1 MRKSILVFAILLS
14 VFSLAL
20 TSCGSDDDDD
30 DNTTSGPEVETG
42 SYEIYID
49 GTLYLEGTNAPVGIT
64 QDALGQYANTVTIGN
79 DTATIAI
86 VVSGFSRTVGGA
98 ADMDYT
104 SGTAG
109 VNLVSGQEFFNSR
122 SGTMTRT
129 SMSRISFDGTCTDS
143 SFTQTHTIT
152 GYIESAAYEIID

>member
-1 MRKSILVFAILLS
+1 MRKSILVFAVLLS

-30 DNTTSGPEVETG
+30 VTTSGPEVETG

-49 GTLYLEGTNAPVGIT
+49 GTLYYEGTNAPVGLT
-64 QDALGQYANTVTIGN
+64 QDGPGNYVNTVTIGN
-79 DTATIAI
+79 GTDIAI

-98 ADMDYT
+98 SDMDDT
-104 SGTAG
+104 SGIGG
-109 VNLVSGQEFFNSR
+109 VNIVSGQELFNSR
-122 SGTMTRT
+122 TGTLTRT